1 MITPC
6 LNRAAPFQARALRS
20 LGGSMLLVGALSG
33 AGAAHADQNIMAADN
48 GTIRCEASAKDLTRI
63 SLKDDQFA
71 SVSKMQ
77 AENPA
82 EDFQVVNEPVR
93 GDIYLSVPSG
103 YPKPNLSFFG
113 TTKKGFVYK
122 FLCAVGGAEPRQ
134 VFVANVDGEEARS
147 ASDVIPSGLAPGE
160 SAARLISAMYEQ
172 RPVEGYEVSWR
183 SRMPVTTGSLKV
195 QLVGEYVGGEVT
207 GKILKITNDA
217 AAPAVL
223 SEDQV
228 GPSDAVGVS
237 ITNAKLAPGQV
248 TMAYVVVRSTAQG
261 DQ

>member
-1 MITPC
+1 
-6 LNRAAPFQARALRS
+6 
-20 LGGSMLLVGALSG
+20 MLLVGALGG

-122 FLCAVGGAEPRQ
+122 FLCAVGGVEPRQ
-134 VFVANVDGEEARS
+134 VFIANVDVEEARS
-147 ASDVIPSGLAPGE
+147 VSDVIPSGLAPGE
-160 SAARLISAMYEQ
+160 AAARLISAMYEQ
-172 RPVEGYEVSWR
+172 RSVEGYEISWR

-195 QLVGEYVGGEVT
+195 QLVGEYVGGQVT

-217 AAPAVL
+217 TSPAVL

-248 TMAYVVVRSTAQG
+248 TMAYVVVRSAIQG